1 TGKFI
6 LGKPF
11 VKVNWMS
18 GFEANGRPIQTPQ
31 PAGMPTYPGNQ
42 GGTNWFS
49 PSFSPRTG
57 LFYVSAWV
65 DYASIYRRQ
74 EVQYVPGRTFAG
86 ACPTTLTPVPGSPAP
101 GPG

>member
-1 TGKFI
+1 MCSIARPGKFL

-18 GFEANGRPIQTPQ
+18 GFDANGRPIQTPQ

-57 LFYVSAWV
+57 FFYLSAWV

-74 EVQYVPGRTFAG
+74 EVAVRRPAAR
-86 ACPTTLTPVPGSPAP
+86 SPASVR
-101 GPG
+101 